1 MSAPHGV
8 RELLALAHDPRRGEP
23 GEEVNPAGSLV
34 HVALLLNRS
43 VHAVSDDDARTLRDA
58 AHAAGASAEMVAAA
72 LRLRDRRVA
81 EDVQVI
87 EL

>member
-1 MSAPHGV
+1 M
-8 RELLALAHDPRRGEP
+8 
-23 GEEVNPAGSLV
+23 NPAQQYREMRAAAENVPAGVLGEAGASGGTLV

-43 VHAVSDDDARTLRDA
+43 VHAVSDEDARTLRDA

-72 LRLRDRRVA
+72 LRLRDRRVS
-81 EDVQVI
+81 EDVQVV